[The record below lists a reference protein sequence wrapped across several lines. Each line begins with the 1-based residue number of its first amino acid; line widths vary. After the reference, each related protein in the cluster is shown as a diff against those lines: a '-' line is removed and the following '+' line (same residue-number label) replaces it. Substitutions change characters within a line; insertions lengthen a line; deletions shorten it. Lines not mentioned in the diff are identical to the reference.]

1 MGMNHMEKIIE
12 MNNKVNPDELEN
24 WLINNPDKVYKRSVE
39 TAIFLSENKD
49 IKEEAFLEFSWDNE
63 TYSKIY
69 MKREDIPKAM
79 DKAIEYFIENEI
91 YEYAQM
97 AKNAKETFQNN
108 K

>member
-1 MGMNHMEKIIE
+1 MIYMEETLE
-12 MNNKVNPDELEN
+12 MKNDVNPDNLER

-49 IKEEAFLEFSWDNE
+49 IKEEAFLEFSWENE

-79 DKAIEYFIENEI
+79 DKAIEYFVENEI
-91 YEYAQM
+91 YEYAQL
-97 AKNAKETFQNN
+97 AKNAKEAFQNTI
-108 K
+108 